1 VSARW
6 GALLLALLLVPT
18 GCAAGSAPDAESVVA
33 RFYAAYGRHDGTAA
47 CALLAPAAR
56 KEVSDAAHGS
66 CARGLLRE
74 TLHGS
79 GLVRSSQV
87 YGDQAQVHV
96 RGDTAFVARIDGR
109 WQVRA
114 VGCASRQDA
123 PYECEVE
130 DGG

>member
-1 VSARW
+1 V
-6 GALLLALLLVPT
+6 LLPLVLVPA
-18 GCAAGSAPDAESVVA
+18 GCAAGSAPDAESVVS
-33 RFYAAYGRHDGTAA
+33 RFYAAYGRQDGAAA

-56 KEVSDAAHGS
+56 KEVADAAHGS

-74 TLHGS
+74 TLRG
-79 GLVRSSQV
+79 GDPVRSSQV
-87 YGDQAQVHV
+87 YGDQAQVRV

-114 VGCASRQDA
+114 VGCTPRREA